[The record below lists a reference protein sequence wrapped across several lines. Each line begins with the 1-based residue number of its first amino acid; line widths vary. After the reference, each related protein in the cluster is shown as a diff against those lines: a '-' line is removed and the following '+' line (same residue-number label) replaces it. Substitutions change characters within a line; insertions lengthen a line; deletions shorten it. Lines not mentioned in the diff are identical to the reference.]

1 MTQEKARIVLFLCTG
16 NYYRSR
22 FAEIVFNDRATRRGL
37 PWRAQS
43 RGLALERGVN
53 NVGPLSPHA
62 VDRLGRM
69 GLPFDEYLRMPKA
82 VSEGDL
88 KRADLIVAV
97 KGDEHRPLLQERH
110 AGWEE
115 RAEYWEIHDDYD
127 LPPERAL
134 AAIEREVDGLLE
146 RLARAEGA

>member
-1 MTQEKARIVLFLCTG
+1 MKQEKARVVLFLCTG

-22 FAEIVFNDRATRRGL
+22 FAEIVFNERAARRGL
-37 PWRAQS
+37 PWRAES

-62 VDRLGRM
+62 VERLGRM
-69 GLPFDEYLRMPKA
+69 GLSFDGYLRMPMP
-82 VSEGDL
+82 VSEDDL

-97 KGDEHRPLLQERH
+97 KADEHRPLLRERH
-110 AGWEE
+110 AGWEG

-127 LPPERAL
+127 LPPEQAL
-134 AAIEREVDGLLE
+134 AALERQVDELLD
-146 RLARAEGA
+146 RLARMGA